1 MNIPSKL
8 IKKIGQET
16 DLIILRP
23 LSSGA
28 FGARVRNALLDFLSE
43 RRFQVNKK
51 TEKGPYHKIINNKR
65 IVIKTS
71 TLWSGEH
78 YTFQQIKN
86 GLWDYLICVG
96 ISLEEDHLWITDYNS
111 LEYTPGQHTGA
122 QATETKWIM
131 INPQEK
137 NHPFLKGG
145 ALEEGLKAI
154 RAALPKK

>member
-1 MNIPSKL
+1 MSIPSKL
-8 IKKIGQET
+8 MKKIGPET
-16 DLIILRP
+16 DLISLQL

-43 RRFQVNKK
+43 RGFQISKK
-51 TEKGPYHKIINNKR
+51 TEKGPYHKIINDQR

-78 YTFQQIKN
+78 YTFQQIKD

-96 ISLEEDHLWITDYNS
+96 ISPEYDHLWIADYDS
-111 LEYTPGQHTGA
+111 LKYTSGQHTGA

-131 INPQEK
+131 ISPQEK

-145 ALEEGLKAI
+145 TIEEGLKAI
-154 RAALPKK
+154 HDALD